1 MNYFPYTGLD
11 FLRAMFNCSY
21 SWPFRQFLTWSPRD
35 FWLFLSINTKLQ
47 PSSKTFPMQGFFSTL
62 DRLTELQE
70 WLLQDVISSS
80 PYLQLRKKEKYLT
93 SNRLEEQVMEFLLQK
108 SGHNNI
114 FWMFFKQSYVVYN
127 ECLKILLTAAHLE
140 VANVPEK

>member
-11 FLRAMFNCSY
+11 FIRAMFILHILGLVH
-21 SWPFRQFLTWSPRD
+21 RQFLTWSPRV
-35 FWLFLSINTKLQ
+35 LVVPLNTNIQ

-114 FWMFFKQSYVVYN
+114 FWMFFKQGYVVHN